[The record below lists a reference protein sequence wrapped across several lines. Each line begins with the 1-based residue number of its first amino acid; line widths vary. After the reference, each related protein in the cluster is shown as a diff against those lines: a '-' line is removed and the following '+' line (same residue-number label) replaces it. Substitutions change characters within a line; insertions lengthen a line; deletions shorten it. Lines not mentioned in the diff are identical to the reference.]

1 MATKLGTLTL
11 DLVAKIGN
19 FTEPLNRA
27 EKEAKDTS
35 TEISKSFDA
44 ASIAVKAFGA
54 VVAGVSIS
62 QIAGFIQQS
71 VTLGNDIKR
80 FSDLSNSSVQ
90 EFQYYAAGAET
101 AGISV
106 EKFADQMKD
115 MQDRIGDFAQ
125 TGGGPLAD
133 FFENIAP
140 KVGVSIKQFQ
150 ELSGPKALQLYVDSL
165 QKANVDQNDFK
176 FYMEA
181 IISDSSLLLPL
192 LKDGGKGFKEWGDL
206 AQSAGK
212 IMSDD
217 LVNSMV
223 EAKKNIEIMNFQWQ
237 GVENRLINNIMPA
250 FNLVVD
256 NMGAISTA
264 AGIVAMAVGVRM
276 ALSLAQSTLGFLANA
291 AATKSKVITDYE
303 LAKAELA
310 ATAAM
315 AKSMGVINAE
325 TTALVANARATYQKA
340 AAAREAAIA
349 GSVLATAGRG
359 ALAVFGGPLGLGLTV
374 VSVAASYL
382 LMSGNAEETNQK
394 LAEQALVAEKTAKE
408 LSKLTGTERK
418 SAIEDLTA
426 AFEAQNK
433 ELGKSE
439 KAVAS
444 ALIDIQNYAKGN
456 VEVTKI
462 SNQARL
468 GTISYTEAV
477 ERLNALNIPT
487 NLYNSLKKQVVQYD
501 NNVIAA
507 EKSAKALNIFGEE
520 VQLVGNKTQN
530 AVVGIDANT
539 AALNRNATAARGAAI
554 TQSQYMS
561 DLQKSVIQTQT
572 INKLID
578 KGYSAD
584 RAKALSEAYFKNG
597 GAITS
602 EDVKLIDLNIAA
614 NQKLQA
620 NIAKTTEQ
628 RKKATDAT
636 KAATKAQTDQ
646 NRAYQDAVKLA
657 YDYGTEY
664 QRIEHDLTNEIKT
677 IRESALDSG
686 DKTKMIAEAKSIS
699 EARKK
704 VYLLEYE
711 QDVDAWNWSED
722 QKLAK
727 HIAIEKARVIATKG
741 MSKEERQVRLD
752 SFDSQ
757 LKQEQAWLELDKQ
770 QRLLDARQFYMSDAE
785 YMQERYKLERDEI
798 AKNLKLTQQE
808 RDARIA
814 MKLAEEEFEKR
825 KNLKSASIAWGQSY
839 ADMTGTGAQFQ
850 IEQDRFNRYE
860 ESNALFE
867 SQIALAE
874 TAAEREAIWQA
885 HHERMTAIE
894 SAYQQG
900 SYGLQLGY
908 GEQVTGA
915 LSNMLGTMLGESS
928 STYQA
933 LFYAQRSFALAQ
945 AGMNVWKAASDAYAN
960 EPGTVWQKMGAA
972 ALATIESGTFVSMIQ
987 AATPTGMAHNGI
999 DNIPK
1004 EGTWL
1009 LDGGERVLNPQQNKD
1024 LTSYLQ
1030 NQESNRG
1037 GDVNITVQVTDSG
1050 VSTSGGNTQDQ
1061 KQLGQMIGNAVRTVI
1076 RQEQRQG
1083 GMLSK

>member
-1 MATKLGTLTL
+1 MSVKLGTLTL
-11 DLVAKIGN
+11 DLVTKIGN
-19 FTEPLNRA
+19 FVGPINEA
-27 EKEAKDTS
+27 ESKLT
-35 TEISKSFDA
+35 KSFSKMRD
-44 ASIAVKAFGA
+44 SVNKFGLIAVSSGA
-54 VVAGVSIS
+54 GAAAAVIAMADTMAKQNAELERFAYLAQTSVA
-62 QIAGFIQQS
+62 
-71 VTLGNDIKR
+71 
-80 FSDLSNSSVQ
+80 
-90 EFQYYAAGAET
+90 EFQKMSVGAKMMGIEADKLSDIMKDWNERFGDFLT
-101 AGISV
+101 AGS
-106 EKFADQMKD
+106 
-115 MQDRIGDFAQ
+115 
-125 TGGGPLAD
+125 GPLVDFMEQVAVKTEKGAD
-133 FFENIAP
+133 GAMKLAKELS
-140 KVGVSIKQFQ
+140 K
-150 ELSGPKALQLYVDSL
+150 LSGPESMGLFVK
-165 QKANVDQNDFK
+165 KMEEANLSQDQMSFL
-176 FYMEA
+176 MESMA
-181 IISDSSLLLPL
+181 SDSTLLLPL
-192 LKDGGKGFKEWGDL
+192 LKNNAEGMRLWGD
-206 AQSAGK
+206 AA
-212 IMSDD
+212 
-217 LVNSMV
+217 
-223 EAKKNIEIMNFQWQ
+223 E
-237 GVENRLINNIMPA
+237 R
-250 FNLVVD
+250 
-256 NMGAISTA
+256 
-264 AGIVAMAVGVRM
+264 AGIIMDEKTLKASRELQVQTQMLDMQYEGLKKQLLSAVIPALVDVSEAMVDGDTSARGMADAGDVLATSLRGVAAIGIGVYATLNLIAVAMAGV
-276 ALSLAQSTLGFLANA
+276 
-291 AATKSKVITDYE
+291 TKSAVDSYNITQKASEQGSWFDKLPGIKLLKGGLTFGVTASAE
-303 LAKAELA
+303 NSGIGMAVEDSKSILEDSANKLEKIFDSATSTATAKLA
-310 ATAAM
+310 ALQ
-315 AKSMGVINAE
+315 GQV
-325 TTALVANARATYQKA
+325 
-340 AAAREAAIA
+340 
-349 GSVLATAGRG
+349 
-359 ALAVFGGPLGLGLTV
+359 
-374 VSVAASYL
+374 
-382 LMSGNAEETNQK
+382 NQ
-394 LAEQALVAEKTAKE
+394 T
-408 LSKLTGTERK
+408 
-418 SAIEDLTA
+418 
-426 AFEAQNK
+426 
-433 ELGKSE
+433 
-439 KAVAS
+439 
-444 ALIDIQNYAKGN
+444 
-456 VEVTKI
+456 
-462 SNQARL
+462 
-468 GTISYTEAV
+468 
-477 ERLNALNIPT
+477 
-487 NLYNSLKKQVVQYD
+487 
-501 NNVIAA
+501 
-507 EKSAKALNIFGEE
+507 
-520 VQLVGNKTQN
+520 
-530 AVVGIDANT
+530 NT
-539 AALNRNATAARGAAI
+539 AATQGAK
-554 TQSQYMS
+554 
-561 DLQKSVIQTQT
+561 DWL
-572 INKLID
+572 D
-578 KGYSAD
+578 KQ
-584 RAKALSEAYFKNG
+584 N
-597 GAITS
+597 
-602 EDVKLIDLNIAA
+602 
-614 NQKLQA
+614 
-620 NIAKTTEQ
+620 
-628 RKKATDAT
+628 KATEAT
-636 KAATKAQTDQ
+636 KAATQAQNAQ
-646 NRAYQDAVKLA
+646 NKAYQDAVKLA

-825 KNLKSASIAWGQSY
+825 KNLKSASMAWGQSY

-850 IEQDRFNRYE
+850 IEQDRFKRYE
-860 ESNALFE
+860 ESNTLFE

-987 AATPTGMAHNGI
+987 AATPVGMAHNGI

-1061 KQLGQMIGNAVRTVI
+1061 KQLGQMIGNAVRTII